1 MTVDKRKRVLEILDA
16 TLAELPGARSAYLRA
31 ACGDDETLRRE
42 VESLLKLENEAD
54 SFLAESAV
62 PAPGESMIF
71 GGGLRVGPYRVLE
84 SLGRGGMGTVYKAV
98 REDDFEKEVAL
109 KLLQRDLLSEA
120 NVRRFHNERQ
130 ILAGLEHPA
139 IARLLDGGTTAD
151 GRPYLVME
159 YVEGVAIDQYCDAHR
174 LSTHERLAL
183 FLRVVSAL
191 SFAHQNLVVHRDL
204 KPGNILITEDGAPK
218 LLDFGIAKLL
228 AADDEVRRD
237 LTRDLEQPMTPRYAS
252 PEQVRRQPITTSSD
266 IYALGTLLYRLL
278 TGRLPC
284 GLESCRFGEIPWRI
298 VEQEPVK
305 PSVVVGQEEKV
316 ERADGDLLLTPTAV
330 STARDGD
337 PVKLRRRL
345 AGDVDAIVLK
355 TLRKEPRYRYSSV
368 EQLAEDIR
376 RHLGGRPVAARR
388 GTLVYRGGKFLRRH
402 LVGVAAI
409 AVAFLALIAFLT
421 RERQRLEADKRRAE
435 RVIRVMSGLI
445 DIYDPDREEEIQAP
459 LESARE
465 ELKVLEDEPDLHA
478 EMSSA
483 LARIH
488 FKLGHHQTARELMHE
503 TLEVWR
509 RHYPDNL
516 SGLAERK
523 NNLGVLYLDEGDYD
537 NAEKHFREVIELR
550 DQLAGE
556 SAVTVV
562 NLNNLATVL
571 LYRGRYAEAEELY
584 RRGLEIRRRAPEGS
598 DERKGVSASLRNLGA
613 VLLARGDFAAAEPLL
628 REALEIGLRDHGGE
642 DTGLAS
648 AHELLGRVRFAL
660 GDSWEA
666 EELYRRAREIRSRG
680 LGEGHFSVS
689 WVDRNLAVLLLAK
702 GELATARVVAERVH
716 LGLRRALPPGHWRLA
731 AADAI
736 LGALLTAEGRF
747 AEAEPCLT
755 ESHELLLA
763 VKGEHSSYTSDARRW
778 IEELYIAWGQPEK
791 AAPFRSVGSHAK

>member
-16 TLAELPGARSAYLRA
+16 ALAELPGARSAYLRA

-42 VESLLKLENEAD
+42 VESLLELESEAD
-54 SFLAESAV
+54 DFLAESAV
-62 PAPGESMIF
+62 PAPGDSMIF

-109 KLLQRDLLSEA
+109 KLLQRDLVSEA

-130 ILAGLEHPA
+130 ILAGLEHTA
-139 IARLLDGGTTAD
+139 IARLLDGGTTDD

-174 LSTHERLAL
+174 LSTSERLRL
-183 FLRVVSAL
+183 FLKVASAL
-191 SFAHQNLVVHRDL
+191 AFAHQNLVVHRDL
-204 KPGNILITEDGAPK
+204 KPGNILITEGGAPK

-228 AADDEVRRD
+228 AADDGIRRD

-252 PEQVRRQPITTSSD
+252 PEQVRRQAITTASD

-284 GLESCRFGEIPWRI
+284 SLESCRFGEIPWRI

-305 PSVVVGQEEKV
+305 PSVVIGQEETV
-316 ERADGDLLLTPTAV
+316 ERSDGDLLLTPAAV

-355 TLRKEPRYRYSSV
+355 ALRKEPKYRYSSV
-368 EQLAEDIR
+368 EQFAEDIR
-376 RHLGGRPVAARR
+376 RHLGGRPVVARR
-388 GTLVYRGGKFLRRH
+388 GTLVYRGGKFLQRH
-402 LVGVAAI
+402 RVGVAAI
-409 AVAFLALIAFLT
+409 GVAMLALTAFLV
-421 RERQRLEADKRRAE
+421 RERQRLETDKRRAE
-435 RVIRVMSGLI
+435 SVVRVMSGLI
-445 DIYDPDREEEIQAP
+445 NIYDPDNEEEIRAP

-465 ELKVLEDEPDLHA
+465 ELKVLEDEPDLHG

-488 FKLGHHQTARELMHE
+488 FKLGHSETAWELMHE

-509 RHYPDNL
+509 RYYPEDL
-516 SGLAERK
+516 AGLAERK
-523 NNLGVLYLDEGDYD
+523 NNLGVLYLEERDYD
-537 NAEKHFREVIELR
+537 NAEKHFREVIALR
-550 DQLAGE
+550 DQLGGE
-556 SAVTVV
+556 EGVTVI

-571 LYRGRYAEAEELY
+571 LYRGRYAEAEGLY
-584 RRGLEIRRRAPEGS
+584 RRGLEIRRQAPEGS

-613 VLLARGDFAAAEPLL
+613 VLLARGDFAEAEPLL
-628 REALEIGLRDHGGE
+628 REALAIGLRDGGIE
-642 DTGLAS
+642 DASLA
-648 AHELLGRVRFAL
+648 ATYELLGRVRFAL

-666 EELYRRAREIRSRG
+666 EELYKQVREIRSRG
-680 LGEGHFSVS
+680 LGEDHASVP
-689 WVDRNLAVLLLAK
+689 WLDRNLAVLLLAE
-702 GELATARVVAERVH
+702 GELATARVVIERLH
-716 LGLRRALPPGHWRLA
+716 HGLRRALPPGHWRLA
-731 AADAI
+731 AADAV

-763 VKGEHSSYTSDARRW
+763 MIGEYSSYTSDARRW
-778 IEELYIAWGQPEK
+778 LEELYVAWGQPEK
-791 AAPFRSVGSHAK
+791 AAPFRSAGNHVR